1 MGFRQDD
8 ELAPAP
14 AVVDALDSAGDKV
27 NAGDE
32 GDERNEGDAHE
43 ELYGCESVAELTRS
57 CRSRI
62 DSRRYRSPG
71 LGGRDVA
78 TLVAISYAS
87 GMEGDDRKSWSS
99 TVRRL
104 RAPGRPL
111 ATPLLIIPRMR
122 GVRIVDDGG
131 RFFFGAS
138 LPTRGSSL
146 GEVARSR
153 ITILIS
159 FSTAFS
165 YVHIAEKDWD

>member
-32 GDERNEGDAHE
+32 GDEMNEGDAHE

-57 CRSRI
+57 CRSR
-62 DSRRYRSPG
+62 RYRSPG

-78 TLVAISYAS
+78 TWVAISYAS

-104 RAPGRPL
+104 RVPGRPL

-153 ITILIS
+153 ITIRIS

>member
-1 MGFRQDD
+1 M
-8 ELAPAP
+8 
-14 AVVDALDSAGDKV
+14 
-27 NAGDE
+27 GDE
-32 GDERNEGDAHE
+32 GDESNEGDAH
-43 ELYGCESVAELTRS
+43 GCESVAELPRS
-57 CRSRI
+57 CRSR
-62 DSRRYRSPG
+62 RYLSPG

-78 TLVAISYAS
+78 TWVAISYAS

-104 RAPGRPL
+104 RVPGRPL

-122 GVRIVDDGG
+122 GVRIVDAGG

-138 LPTRGSSL
+138 LPTRGSSF

-153 ITILIS
+153 ITILIL

-165 YVHIAEKDWD
+165 YMHIAEKDWD